1 MKADV
6 AFPALLTAARA
17 LKPYTI
23 PRGWYTA
30 PRGWYAAGL
39 RALCLHTHGDTLTL
53 TAGSRAETA
62 QVDLPGGTAE
72 GYCAITA
79 DTLIKVLT
87 AIKPTG
93 TAAKNATVTL
103 SAEPDRLCV
112 AVAGGPPIV
121 LDTDTGSSPA
131 TVAPIDAAQAV
142 TTGPV
147 ADWCDLVSKVGWA
160 AGRDPARPDLQV
172 VRLLR
177 DFAGTTLMVEA
188 GDRYRVHRGCWGR
201 PDGEPVDARIPI
213 DAAER
218 AVKLFTACDPGATVS
233 VDVDNQQIWWRTDQ
247 VRLQTR
253 AAAQPYFN
261 LEQLREDVCQSVNIR
276 FTAARTPLLAAL
288 DTAAAL
294 AATTRHGH
302 LGIEFT
308 GATATTV
315 DVSVYGDSG
324 GLLHRDQVPVT
335 ESSGPAQTLTFK
347 PPFVRQVVAFLDGDT
362 VQVAATT
369 GRLGPYLSSGT
380 RHAILMQVAA

>member
-6 AFPALLTAARA
+6 AFAALLTAARA

-23 PRGWYTA
+23 PRG
-30 PRGWYAAGL
+30 RYAAGL
-39 RALCLHTHGDTLTL
+39 RALCLHTHGDILTL
-53 TAGSRAETA
+53 TVGSGAETA
-62 QVDLPGGTAE
+62 QVDLPGGTAD
-72 GYCAITA
+72 GCCVIPA
-79 DTLIKVLT
+79 DTLIKVLA
-87 AIKPTG
+87 AIKPMG
-93 TAAKNATVTL
+93 TAAKNTTVTL
-103 SAEPDRLCV
+103 SAVPDRLCV
-112 AVAGGPPIV
+112 AVAGGPEIV
-121 LDTDTGSSPA
+121 LDTDTGSPPA
-131 TVAPIDAAQAV
+131 TLAPIDAAQPV

-147 ADWCDLVSKVGWA
+147 AGWCDLVGKVGWA

-177 DFAGTTLMVEA
+177 DVAGTTLMVEA
-188 GDRYRVHRGCWGR
+188 GDRYRVHRGCWGQ
-201 PDGEPVDARIPI
+201 PGGEPVDARIPI

-218 AVKLFTACDPGATVS
+218 AVKLFTACDPGATVNI
-233 VDVDNQQIWWRTDQ
+233 DVDNQQIWWRTDQ

-276 FTAARTPLLAAL
+276 FSAARTPLLTAL

-324 GLLHRDQVPVT
+324 ALLHRVPVPVT
-335 ESSGPAQTLTFK
+335 ESSGPAQALTFK
-347 PPFVRQVVAFLDGDT
+347 PQLVRQVVAFLDGDT
-362 VQVAATT
+362 VDIAATT
-369 GRLGPYLSSGT
+369 GRLGLYLNSGT